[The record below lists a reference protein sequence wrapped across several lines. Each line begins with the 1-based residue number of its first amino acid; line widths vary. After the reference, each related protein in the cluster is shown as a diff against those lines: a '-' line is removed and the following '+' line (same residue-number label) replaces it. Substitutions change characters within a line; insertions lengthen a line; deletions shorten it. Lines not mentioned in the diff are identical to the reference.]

1 MNKKNK
7 QIFFIIAGESSGDY
21 HGSKLMH
28 YMKNINTSIEFQ
40 GIGGSL
46 MEAKG
51 LRSLVPLKKLAV
63 MGFWE
68 VLKKLFFFLSL
79 EKKILQHIKKTRP
92 DKIVLIDYPGLN
104 LRLSKKIKSKFNIP
118 IIYYI
123 SPQVWAWKEKR
134 VYTIKKYVDKLIV
147 LFPFEKKWYERYQI
161 PVKYFGHPLIYEAK
175 QYQYRRPTKQKIY
188 NIAFCPGSRADELK
202 QHLPIFEQVMKQQKM
217 IKTSINITIVKA
229 ANANS
234 KSFHSLLQNYDN
246 IKITEKPLLEA
257 LQKCDLA
264 VISSGTATIEC
275 AATHIPMIVIYKMSW
290 LSWIITK
297 RFVKIQFAAMIN
309 VVANKSIV
317 PELLQG
323 QLTPDNIIAHLNLI
337 INNIESNIL
346 NNNLENILGTL
357 DGGNAHEQTSSYIL
371 NYEK

>member
-21 HGSKLMH
+21 HGSKLMY
-28 YMKNINTSIEFQ
+28 YMKNINASIEFQ
-40 GIGGSL
+40 GIGGAL
-46 MEAKG
+46 MESQG

-68 VLKKLFFFLSL
+68 VLKKLFFFLHL
-79 EKKILQHIKKTRP
+79 EKKILKHIQNTQP
-92 DKIVLIDYPGLN
+92 DKIILIDYPGLN

-123 SPQVWAWKEKR
+123 SPQLWAWKEKR

-147 LFPFEKKWYERYQI
+147 LFPFEKKWYERYQV

-175 QYQYRRPTKQKIY
+175 QYQYSPPKKQKIY
-188 NIAFCPGSRADELK
+188 NVAFCPGSRADEIN
-202 QHLPIFEQVMKQQKM
+202 QHLPIFEQVMKQQKS
-217 IKTSINITIVKA
+217 IGAAINITIIKA
-229 ANANS
+229 ANTNN
-234 KSFHSLLQNYDN
+234 KPFNGLLQNYDN
-246 IKITEKPLLEA
+246 IKITEEPLLEA

-264 VISSGTATIEC
+264 IISSGTATIEC
-275 AATHIPMIVIYKMSW
+275 AATYRPMIVIYKMSW

-297 RFVKIQFAAMIN
+297 LFVKIQFAAMIN
-309 VVANKSIV
+309 VVANKSIF

-323 QLTPDNIIAHLNLI
+323 QLTPENIINHLNLMI
-337 INNIESNIL
+337 GNIESNIL
-346 NNNLENILGTL
+346 NNSLEKVLCAL
-357 DGGNAHEQTSSYIL
+357 DGGNAHQQTSQYIL